1 MQTISNTITKCRWLF
16 VLVYLLV
23 AINVQS
29 QTNITKVEYFF
40 DTDPGFGLAN
50 NIPVSAATDISD
62 ELYNVDITNISNGF
76 HKFFIRS
83 QDANG
88 IWSVTTCTSVFRT
101 NSGGSNNPKI
111 AKAEYFFDTDP
122 GFELGSSIPLTAAND
137 IADVI
142 LNIDLSAIS
151 AGFHSFFIRTQDAN
165 GAWSITNNQS
175 IFKAGSAVSNPN
187 IVAAEYFFDTDPG
200 FGSGLP
206 ISFTPSANL
215 ADQILNIDISSITIG
230 FHSFYIR
237 TKDANGGWSLTSG
250 QAIFKTGSNS
260 SAPNLV
266 KAEYFIDADIDFGT
280 GTTIN
285 FLPTTNL
292 VDEVV
297 SIDLSNASNGFHTF
311 SIRTKDGNGAWSLTT
326 RQTFFKLGASLNL
339 NIVKAEFF
347 VDIDPGF
354 GNGTNI
360 AITAATNIADYVASV
375 VNPHTLSAGIHNF
388 FIRTQDANGTWSITN
403 TIPYTVYPNNQFEN
417 ITVTGCGSTIYK
429 SVVYTANT
437 IVVDSFK
444 SVSFGYDSLVRTA
457 TIIVNPKY
465 NFTQTINLS
474 GCNSVSYN
482 SVAYNNSTSFIDTVK
497 TIKGCDSIYKTINIT
512 VYNATP
518 TTTTETLIGCGSYTF
533 NSINYTN
540 NIIVRDTVKSI
551 HNCDSIY
558 NVHNIVVIY
567 PTAQNVNLLGC
578 GSVNYKSVT
587 YTNSII
593 VHDTLHSQTGCD
605 SVYKTVNIVVVNPT
619 TQNIVLSGCNSLFY
633 NSVTYSNTTIIRDT
647 IKSSLGCDSIYKN
660 ATLSINQII
669 PSNQT
674 LSFVG
679 CNSVV
684 YNSVTYTN
692 STVLNQILSSY
703 QGCDSVYKTVNI
715 TIHHLVPTINTTNV
729 SGCNNVVYN
738 SNNYNSSTVLKDTV
752 RSNVS
757 GCDSIYNVVNI
768 AVTIVN
774 AASQTINLSGC
785 DSVIYNNVK
794 YTSSTTLHDTLVS
807 YQGCDSIYKT
817 ININVVAKHTIDVT
831 ASVNPVCSTNPTIL
845 TATGGSN
852 YTWSPSTALSSTT
865 GASVTASPFS
875 AITYTVTSTNVCIV
889 SKQIT
894 VNVNALPNVD
904 AGANQSILLGSSTT
918 LTATGALHYSWN
930 TGNAADTT
938 SSINVSPTSNT
949 NYVVTGTNANGC
961 TAQDLVSVSVNFSSV
976 NISPN
981 NYNYGNV
988 VTNTTSNYSIAITNN
1003 GTLPITLNGISVAA
1017 PYSGSVSSQTIN
1029 AGNNVNISISFTPTA
1044 TLFYTKTLTISTSI
1058 GDFTATLQG
1067 KGINPSPAWVISPSN
1082 RNFGNVQ
1089 VGDSATETFTVTN
1102 TGNIAVLISS
1112 ITSNNSLFSART
1124 SNTTITVGGTATIT
1138 AKFKPTAIVSSN
1150 AVITINTTTNG
1161 LAAITANVSGT
1172 SYINNT
1178 PPTLNFV
1185 NGNPYNSTSGV
1196 NPNVGQAGNY
1206 TYRIVYKSSTNTAP
1220 QFGYPKVGLDKNGDG
1235 DYIDNDEGTFTMNKV
1250 NNTTNWVAGEEFTY
1264 STNLNV
1270 GNNYGYRFFAND
1282 SLGNPAT
1289 LANTAHNNGPVVT
1302 DQTLD
1307 LKIFASDITFSVAHP
1322 NVGQTFTVF
1331 ATIHNSTPYSASNVN
1346 IRFYTDSLYNNQT
1359 ILPFIGANSTA
1370 VVSMNF
1376 VYNTEGF
1383 YPIKV
1388 WIDSANDLGE
1398 TNALNNY
1405 AIRPIIVGAFS
1416 VPGTI
1421 LVTSNAYPQTCPTG
1435 VVFSGNA
1442 RYSGLNLVGNPPV
1455 LGATVTVKVN
1465 GVAVGSTYTI
1475 TDGNWSVYV
1484 PYNCGTNNY
1493 QIEVTDFTLTGST
1506 TVQNFAIPCGV
1517 SCGSS
1522 GGGTSSNYEPYYYTS
1537 ASAPCCLINNQS
1549 FNYALSIVN
1558 NGTASSYSDT
1568 IKVFV
1573 DGSLSYIHIVDSL
1586 QVNQT
1591 VNYNDAF
1598 VLATGNH
1605 TLSYT
1610 HSYYNAANVRSE
1622 VSGSTVVYVEQNLPD
1637 LYLASFSQTGNTA
1650 FSVRNYNSTCTVAGA
1665 SKLFIYETNSS
1676 YGSPALIDSV
1686 ASTSVSGGKC
1696 SNTSVL
1702 LNYNRPSWVPGYHY
1716 LTLITD
1722 GSNVVNELNEIN
1734 NSINVVIYV
1743 PQPDLY
1749 VSNIDVSNSNVHSG
1763 DAVNFVATI
1772 KNNGAAATAF
1782 KVQFKVDNIAVGNK
1796 ISIASLG
1803 SGSSTTIS
1811 SDAFNIPSGNCPLS
1825 VKVITDVDNQVT
1837 ELVESNNADSINFA
1851 SDLAAGYN
1859 CYATGS
1865 SCNPYTVYIG
1875 KNLDMQ
1881 SIITNAGL
1889 RDVDTTHI
1897 RFKIGSTIIG
1907 SDNVNHIAS
1916 NSSVATYVSNTFNTV
1931 GSYVIAIEAD
1941 YNNQYCELNESNNI
1955 GYIYVNAVNALPD
1968 LRILS
1973 QHISPSNLNPAPGQS
1988 ISVVSTV
1995 QNIGNLAS
2003 TPAMVRFWVDD
2014 VQLGVDV
2021 AINSIK
2027 PGRDTTIAA
2036 TLTYSNNVVG
2046 PKILK
2051 VRADI
2056 NNQVIES
2063 DTTNNAATRAIIV
2076 GGAPD
2081 FARSINEGIKFNRQL
2096 FRKGKQITISN
2107 YIRNF
2112 GGDTGRAVLKFFYA
2126 TPTSKVLFDSVP
2138 FRLNDHDSIRISTKW
2153 VVAVDSGRIIT
2164 EIVGANPQEFNVIN
2178 NVDSADF
2185 VTDKRIP
2192 NISIVNNVQSV
2203 CEGVAI
2209 TFSATSQNVVVPIY
2223 RWKLNGV
2230 PTGDTLPNITKVLNN
2245 GSSISCDLYDE
2256 EMYLKT
2262 SSLLN
2267 PTIRNKTYSITQVS
2281 KCSSQ
2286 LPFFWNGTNY
2296 SVSGAYTK
2304 TFMNAQGCDS
2314 IAALQFAVLQSTSS
2328 ITTDSINVGNSYLF
2342 NGNYYTT
2349 SGTYTIHF
2357 TNANGCDS
2365 AAILVLS
2372 VKSVANGAAITG
2384 NLKSC
2389 SLNTINW
2396 LGCSVTGGVWKS
2408 SDTSVAKINNLNGGI
2423 TSFSNGTTNITYT
2436 YKIGNTIYVSNA
2448 VYVVATVSV
2457 PQSIGGLNNVC
2468 VGATILMTNAT
2479 TGGVW
2484 SSLNNRASID
2494 ANTGVLTGLNGGEY
2508 PAVIKYTVYNLLGC
2522 SASVTRNVNVNAI
2535 PTVPSITYAAGTT
2548 SNPQAGA
2555 PIGSFCVGKVFGV
2568 SGTPSTPGFG
2578 AWSSTGVANITGGG
2592 IVTITATGSGS
2603 IKYTYTNPNGCSNSR
2618 TMQGNGFSCAA
2629 RGVTINTEPLAINN
2643 DFVMYP
2649 NPAKS
2654 VVNLLVDK
2662 LVGEGKFIVT
2672 DLYGKTVKTQNL
2684 SMGTNTVDISNFSKG
2699 FYLVSIVSS
2708 EGKITKKLVVE

>member
-1 MQTISNTITKCRWLF
+1 MKKNNNIFKQTRGLLMLLF
-16 VLVYLLV
+16 LLMNIF
-23 AINVQS
+23 ANSQNNINR
-29 QTNITKVEYFF
+29 VEYFF
-40 DTDPGFGLAN
+40 DTDPGFGLATS
-50 NIPVSAATDISD
+50 IPVIANTNIADQIHSIDISA
-62 ELYNVDITNISNGF
+62 VSNGF
-76 HKFFIRS
+76 HTFFIRS
-83 QDANG
+83 RDDSGYWSLTVSSIIFRANFG
-88 IWSVTTCTSVFRT
+88 AS
-101 NSGGSNNPKI
+101 SNAKI
-111 AKAEYFFDTDP
+111 AKAEYYFDTDP
-122 GFELGSSIPLTAAND
+122 GFGKATPISLIPSNNINDVVLSVD
-137 IADVI
+137 IA
-142 LNIDLSAIS
+142 AITN
-151 AGFHSFFIRTQDAN
+151 GFHSFFIRSQDDN
-165 GAWSITNNQS
+165 GTWSITNTQS
-175 IFKAGSAVSNPN
+175 IFKTGSNSSLGN
-187 IVAAEYFFDTDPG
+187 IIACEYFFDTDPG
-200 FGSGLP
+200 FGNAVAIP
-206 ISFTPSANL
+206 FVPSSNVS
-215 ADQILNIDISSITIG
+215 DQILSINIST
-230 FHSFYIR
+230 
-237 TKDANGGWSLTSG
+237 L
-250 QAIFKTGSNS
+250 
-260 SAPNLV
+260 
-266 KAEYFIDADIDFGT
+266 
-280 GTTIN
+280 
-285 FLPTTNL
+285 
-292 VDEVV
+292 
-297 SIDLSNASNGFHTF
+297 SNGFHSLF
-311 SIRTKDGNGAWSLTT
+311 IRSKDINGNWSISNSSSI
-326 RQTFFKLGASLNL
+326 FKTSGGSSIA

-347 VDIDPGF
+347 IDADPGF
-354 GNGTNI
+354 GNATNI
-360 AITAATNIADYVASV
+360 AITAATNIADYVTSV
-375 VNPHTLSAGIHNF
+375 INPHTLSAGVHNF
-388 FIRTQDANGTWSITN
+388 FIRTQDANGVWSITN
-403 TIPYTVYPNNQFEN
+403 TIPYTVYPNSQFEN
-417 ITVTGCGSTIYK
+417 VTISGCGNVTYNN
-429 SVVYTANT
+429 VVYIANAT
-437 IVVDSFK
+437 ITDTFK
-444 SVSFGYDSLVRTA
+444 AIYGYDSVIKTA
-457 TIIVNPKY
+457 TIIVNPIY
-465 NFTQTINLS
+465 NFSQTINLN
-474 GCNSVSYN
+474 GCNSVIYN
-482 SVAYNNSTSFIDTVK
+482 SVAYNNSISFIDTVR
-497 TIKGCDSIYKTINIT
+497 TIKGCDSIYKNINIT
-512 VYNATP
+512 VYDVTP
-518 TTTTETLIGCGSYTF
+518 ITVAETLIGCGSYTF
-533 NSINYTN
+533 NSMNYAS
-540 NIIVRDTVKSI
+540 NITVSDTVKSI

-558 NVHNIVVIY
+558 NIHNIVVIH
-567 PTAQNVNLLGC
+567 PTTQNVSLLGC
-578 GSVNYKSVT
+578 GSVNYKSFI
-587 YTNSII
+587 YTNSTI
-593 VHDTLHSQTGCD
+593 VQDTLHSQTGCD
-605 SVYKTVNIVVVNPT
+605 SVYKTVNIIVVNPT
-619 TQNIVLSGCNSLFY
+619 TQNIALSGCNSIVY
-633 NSVTYSNTTIIRDT
+633 NSITYSNSTIVSDT
-647 IKSSLGCDSIYKN
+647 VKSSLGCDSVYKN

-669 PSNQT
+669 PTNQN
-674 LSFVG
+674 LSFFG
-679 CNSVV
+679 CNSVF
-684 YNSVTYTN
+684 YNNVTYTN
-692 STVLNQILSSY
+692 STVLNQTLSSY

-715 TIHHLVPTINTTNV
+715 TVHHLTPITNTINV
-729 SGCNNVVYN
+729 SGCNNVVHN
-738 SNNYNSSTVLKDTV
+738 SNTYTSSTFLRDTV
-752 RSNVS
+752 RSSAS

-768 AVTIVN
+768 AVTTVN
-774 AASQTINLSGC
+774 ASSQTINLSGC

-794 YTSSTTLHDTLVS
+794 YTASTTLYDTLVS
-807 YQGCDSIYKT
+807 YQGCDSVYKT
-817 ININVVAKHTIDVT
+817 ININVVAKPTIDVT

-845 TATGGSN
+845 IATGGSN

-865 GASVTASPFS
+865 GAGVTASPFS
-875 AITYTVTSTNVCIV
+875 AITYTVTSTNVCVV

-894 VNVNALPNVD
+894 VNVNALPNID
-904 AGANQSILLGSSTT
+904 AGVNQSILLGSSTT
-918 LTATGALHYSWN
+918 LTATGALRYSWN

-938 SSINVSPTSNT
+938 ASINVSPTSNT
-949 NYVVTGTNANGC
+949 NYVVTATNANGC

-976 NISPN
+976 AISPN

-988 VTNTTSNYSIAITNN
+988 VTNTTSNHNITIINN
-1003 GTLPITLNGISVAA
+1003 GTLPITLNSVSVAA
-1017 PYSGSVSSQTIN
+1017 PYSGSIITQTIN
-1029 AGNNVNISISFTPTA
+1029 AGNSVNISISFTPTA

-1058 GDFTATLQG
+1058 GDLTATLQG
-1067 KGINPSPAWVISPSN
+1067 RGINTAPAWVISPTN

-1089 VGDSATETFTVTN
+1089 VGDSAIQTFTVTN
-1102 TGNIAVLISS
+1102 TGNVAILTSS
-1112 ITSNNSLFSART
+1112 ITSNNNLFSAKT
-1124 SNTTITVGGTATIT
+1124 SNTTIAVGGTATIT
-1138 AKFKPTAIVSSN
+1138 AKFKPTAIASSN
-1150 AVITINTTTNG
+1150 AVITINTSTNG

-1172 SYINNT
+1172 GYVNNT
-1178 PPTLNFV
+1178 PPTLNFI
-1185 NGNPYNSTSGV
+1185 NSNPYNGTSGV
-1196 NPNVGQAGNY
+1196 NPNVGQAGDY

-1220 QFGYPKVGLDKNGDG
+1220 QLGYPKVGIDKNGDG
-1235 DYIDNDEGTFTMNKV
+1235 DYIDNYEGTFTMNKV
-1250 NNTTNWVAGEEFTY
+1250 NSTSNWVAGEEFTY
-1264 STNLNV
+1264 STTLSV
-1270 GNNYGYRFFAND
+1270 GSNYGYRFFVND

-1289 LANTAHNNGPVVT
+1289 LANTAHYNGPTVT

-1307 LKIFASDITFSVAHP
+1307 LSIYANDITFSVAHP

-1331 ATIHNSTPYSASNVN
+1331 ATVHNNTPYSASNVN

-1359 ILPFIGANSTA
+1359 TLPFIGANSTA

-1388 WIDSANDLGE
+1388 WIDSANNLGE

-1435 VVFSGNA
+1435 IVFSGNA
-1442 RYSGLNLVGNPPV
+1442 RYNGLNLVGNPPV
-1455 LGATVTVKVN
+1455 LGATVTVKIN
-1465 GVAVGSTYTI
+1465 GIEVGSTYTI

-1484 PYNCGTNNY
+1484 PYNCGLNNY
-1493 QIEVTDFTLTGST
+1493 QVEVTDFTLTGST

-1517 SCGSS
+1517 SCGST
-1522 GGGTSSNYEPYYYTS
+1522 GGGTGNTYEPYYSTS

-1549 FNYALSIVN
+1549 FNYTLSIVN
-1558 NGTASSYSDT
+1558 NGTASSYRDT

-1573 DGSLSYIHIVDSL
+1573 DGSLSYTHTVDSL

-1605 TLSYT
+1605 MLSYT
-1610 HSYYNAANVRSE
+1610 HSYYNAANVRGIA
-1622 VSGSTVVYVEQNLPD
+1622 SGSTVVFIEQNLPD

-1650 FSVRNYNSTCTVAGA
+1650 FSIRNYNSTCTVASA

-1702 LNYNRPSWVPGYHY
+1702 LNYNRPSWAPGYHY
-1716 LTLITD
+1716 LTLTTD
-1722 GSNVVNELNEIN
+1722 GSNVVNELNETN

-1772 KNNGAAATAF
+1772 TNNGAASTNF
-1782 KVQFKVDNIAVGNK
+1782 KVQFKVDNVAVGNK
-1796 ISIASLG
+1796 IIIASLG
-1803 SGSSTTIS
+1803 VGSSTAIS
-1811 SDAFNIPSGNCPLS
+1811 SDAFNIPSSNCPLS
-1825 VKVITDVDNQVT
+1825 IKVIADVDNEIT
-1837 ELVESNNADSINFA
+1837 ELVETNNADSINFA
-1851 SDLAAGYN
+1851 SDLTAGYN
-1859 CYATGS
+1859 CYAIGS
-1865 SCNPYTVYIG
+1865 SCNPYVVYIG

-1881 SIITNAGL
+1881 TIINNSGL

-1907 SDNVNHIAS
+1907 SDNVYHVAS

-1941 YNNQYCELNESNNI
+1941 YDNQYCESNEGNNI

-1973 QHISPSNLNPAPGQS
+1973 QHVSPSNLNPAPGQS

-2036 TLTYSNNVVG
+2036 TLTYSNNIVG

-2056 NNQVIES
+2056 NNQVVES

-2081 FARSINEGIKFNRQL
+2081 FARSINEGITFNRQL

-2138 FRLNDHDSIRISTKW
+2138 FRLNDHDSIRVSTKW
-2153 VVAVDSGRIIT
+2153 VVAIDSGKIIT

-2178 NVDSADF
+2178 NVDSIDF
-2185 VTDKRIP
+2185 VTDKRVP
-2192 NISIVNNVQSV
+2192 NISIANNVQSV

-2209 TFSATSQNVVVPIY
+2209 TFNATSENVVAPIY

-2230 PTGDTLPNITKVLNN
+2230 PTGDTLSTITKVLSV
-2245 GSSISCDLYDE
+2245 GSNISCDLYDE
-2256 EMYLKT
+2256 EMFLKT
-2262 SSLLN
+2262 SSVLT
-2267 PTIRNKTYSITQVS
+2267 PTIRSKTYSTIQVS

-2296 SVSGAYTK
+2296 NVSGTYTK
-2304 TFMNAQGCDS
+2304 TFMNVQGCDS
-2314 IAALQFAVLQSTSS
+2314 IAALQFTVLQSTSS

-2365 AAILVLS
+2365 AAILVLT

-2408 SDTSVAKINNLNGGI
+2408 SDTSVAKINNLNGGV

-2448 VYVVATVSV
+2448 VYVVAAIGM

-2508 PAVIKYTVYNLLGC
+2508 PAVIKYTVYNLSGC
-2522 SASVTRNVNVNAI
+2522 SNTITRNVNVNAI
-2535 PTVPSITYAAGTT
+2535 PTVPTITYAPGTI

-2555 PIGSFCVGKVFGV
+2555 PTGSFCVGKVFGV
-2568 SGTPSTPGFG
+2568 AGTPSTPGFG
-2578 AWSSTGVANITGGG
+2578 TWSSTGVANITVGG

-2603 IKYTYTNPNGCSNSR
+2603 IKYTYTNANGCSNSR

-2629 RGVTINTEPLAINN
+2629 RGVSINDEPFAVNN

-2654 VVNLLVDK
+2654 VVSILVDK
-2662 LVGEGKFIVT
+2662 LVGEGKIIVT
-2672 DLYGKTVKTQNL
+2672 DLYGKTVKIQNL
-2684 SMGTNTVDISNFSKG
+2684 SMGTNTVDIASLTKG
-2699 FYLVSIVSS
+2699 FYLVSIVSN
-2708 EGKITKKLVVE
+2708 ENKITKKLVIE